1 MINSNIIPYNP
12 KLKEFA
18 NNLRNNSTPCEISLW
33 KQIKGRSLG
42 VLFNRQVPILE
53 YIVDFYCPQLHLAIE
68 VDGNIH
74 DFKYI
79 EDAKRQEAIEKY
91 GITFLRFSN
100 QSIEND
106 ITHVISVIV
115 TKINELKEEQ
125 ESNY

>member
-1 MINSNIIPYNP
+1 M
-12 KLKEFA
+12 
-18 NNLRNNSTPCEISLW
+18 
-33 KQIKGRSLG
+33 
-42 VLFNRQVPILE
+42 
-53 YIVDFYCPQLHLAIE
+53 HLAIE

-115 TKINELKEEQ
+115 AKINELKEEQ

>member
-18 NNLRNNSTPCEISLW
+18 SNLRNNSTPCEISLW
-33 KQIKGRSLG
+33 KQIKRRSLG

-115 TKINELKEEQ
+115 AKINELKEEQ